1 MLERTATDY
10 YRATAGPGVEAAP
23 LRGATEARV
32 CIIGGGYAGLNTA
45 LGLVERGVTDVVV
58 LEAEAVGYGASGR
71 NGGFV
76 FAGYSRGEADLLA
89 DLGPEAARAAYRRT
103 QDAVALVR

>member
-1 MLERTATDY
+1 MLERNATDY
-10 YRATAGPGVEAAP
+10 YRATAGPGLEAAP

-58 LEAEAVGYGASGR
+58 LEAKAVGYGASGR
-71 NGGFV
+71 NGKTV
-76 FAGYSRGEADLLA
+76 SL
-89 DLGPEAARAAYRRT
+89 RALTIRCRSIIGA
-103 QDAVALVR
+103 